1 MEKTMRQETRAG
13 DRVKTLVLTAVVAA
27 MACAATLAVQ
37 IPSPTGGYLNLGDAV
52 VLLGAY
58 LLGPGYG
65 AAAGAIGP
73 ALADLM
79 TDPAYVP
86 ATLLI
91 KAVMGLAAGALYR
104 RLHRHGWGVLVCGV
118 AGEIPMVVGYWLY
131 DALLVGSLA
140 GGAAG
145 VPANLVQAAFGA
157 AVSTLLVSALR
168 RSSYVRRE
176 FPRL

>member
-65 AAAGAIGP
+65 AAAGAIGRRWRIW
-73 ALADLM
+73 M
-79 TDPAYVP
+79 TYPAYVP
-86 ATLLI
+86 GHASHQGCDGTCCRCT
-91 KAVMGLAAGALYR
+91 VQTAAPA
-104 RLHRHGWGVLVCGV
+104 
-118 AGEIPMVVGYWLY
+118 WL
-131 DALLVGSLA
+131 GR
-140 GGAAG
+140 AG
-145 VPANLVQAAFGA
+145 V
-157 AVSTLLVSALR
+157 R
-168 RSSYVRRE
+168 RCG
-176 FPRL
+176 